1 MDGLLPQGEGEMSH
15 REFCNWSHY
24 LEEDLSVALWV
35 KCRGK
40 WQAGIKCSRADWPLS
55 TLKAKPTHDKKKYFV
70 IFFPTT
76 RNYSWADS
84 LLVCSITEF
93 PEPTA
98 HKTHS
103 AGLEMVKDLTFARRF
118 NIQKLAVGMLSIC
131 DRLHS
136 EALVETAR
144 NVTVWKE
151 FAAKASLCEDYKD
164 LGRMILKLRSMILD
178 CYINVDWLHDSFDT
192 WVQNCQDVQSAESFE
207 ILKEELVESIMWN
220 EINLLWDAPVQQDM
234 GPEWKTWKQDAMKLF
249 SILNP
254 ISSGGDT
261 EQNCNDNL
269 SPTNLQTSRK
279 RAKLEIRRA
288 DFHTSSTDPKVSQSH
303 QSLAIGIDTGFFDGG
318 DSKEAK
324 RFREESDRWDQM
336 IVEGESKDSIR
347 TKEIKVTPA
356 TKQLDKESRNNRQC
370 IAFVESK
377 GRQCVRWANEGDV
390 YCCVHLAARFV
401 SHMAK
406 SEGLTPVDQPI
417 CGGTT
422 TQGTRCKHRSL
433 VGSAFCKKH
442 RPFNE
447 TKTSICKDLVVF
459 KESESLVQS
468 VAPVSVLA
476 ENSRNLDHCIGSY
489 ANENDPCVESPK
501 RHLLYCEKH
510 LPSWLKRA
518 RNGKSRIISKEVFMD
533 LLKECSSHEE
543 KLHLHQAC
551 ELFYRLFKSVLSLR
565 NPVPKEIQFQ
575 WAISEASRNFKV
587 GEFLMKLVLTEKD
600 RLARFWGFNEN
611 NSETLISSTVVEEE
625 PVIMSIENEKDDER
639 GPDIE
644 EEIKCK
650 ICSEEFIDGKVLGSH
665 FMESHKKEVQWMF
678 RGYVCAICL
687 DSFTNKKILETHVQE
702 RHHVQFVEHCL
713 LFQCIPCSSHFG
725 NLDELWSH
733 VLSSHLSELRL
744 SKVVEKSNQ
753 SAGETSPR
761 KPDIDLPS
769 QAGLRKFVCRF
780 CGLKFDL
787 LPDLGRHHQAAHMGP
802 NPLSSRATKRGIRHY
817 AYKLK
822 SGRLSR
828 PRFKKGIGGATY
840 RIRSRVSS
848 SSIKKRI
855 QVSNA
860 VINGGLKVQS
870 HAAGSTSLGR
880 LVESQCSSVA
890 KMLFSEIQKTKAR
903 PNNHDIFSI
912 AQSTCCKGR
921 LQGLLE
927 DKYGILPERL
937 YLKAAKLCS
946 EHNIQVEWH
955 REGYNCPKG
964 CKTITS
970 SQVSAPLMPPSNDTV
985 CSKDVHSP
993 DSVSDEWE
1001 LDECHYV
1008 LDSQKIRRKLGCR
1021 DISFGKESVPVAFV
1035 VDDNES
1041 IKIPMPWE
1049 SFNYV
1054 TKPLLD
1060 DSLALDT
1067 ESVQLGCCCEEL
1079 TCSPLN
1085 CDHVYL
1091 FDNDYEDAKDIDRQ
1105 PMLGRFPYDEK
1116 GRIILEEGYPV
1127 YECNPMCRCSKSCQN
1142 RVLQNGLRVKL
1153 EIFKTEKK
1161 GWGVRAVDIIPRG
1174 TFVCEFIGEVVNE
1187 QEAKER
1193 HSRYEDG
1200 CSFFYYFNWH
1210 LNDMSRLIE
1219 GQASYVIDATKYGNV
1234 SRFINHSCLPNLVNY
1249 QVLVECMDFQLAHIG
1264 LYANCDI
1271 AAGEELTYDYRYEL
1285 VPGEGQ
1291 PCYCGAASKCRG
1303 RLC

>member
-1 MDGLLPQGEGEMSH
+1 
-15 REFCNWSHY
+15 
-24 LEEDLSVALWV
+24 
-35 KCRGK
+35 
-40 WQAGIKCSRADWPLS
+40 
-55 TLKAKPTHDKKKYFV
+55 
-70 IFFPTT
+70 
-76 RNYSWADS
+76 
-84 LLVCSITEF
+84 
-93 PEPTA
+93 
-98 HKTHS
+98 
-103 AGLEMVKDLTFARRF
+103 
-118 NIQKLAVGMLSIC
+118 
-131 DRLHS
+131 
-136 EALVETAR
+136 
-144 NVTVWKE
+144 
-151 FAAKASLCEDYKD
+151 
-164 LGRMILKLRSMILD
+164 
-178 CYINVDWLHDSFDT
+178 
-192 WVQNCQDVQSAESFE
+192 
-207 ILKEELVESIMWN
+207 MWN

-254 ISSGGDT
+254 ISSDGDT

-288 DFHTSSTDPKVSQSH
+288 DFHTSSTDPKVSQLH
-303 QSLAIGIDTGFFDGG
+303 QPLTVGIDTGFFDGG

-324 RFREESDRWDQM
+324 SFREESDRWDQM
-336 IVEGESKDSIR
+336 IVEGESKDSIQ
-347 TKEIKVTPA
+347 TKEIKVTPV
-356 TKQLDKESRNNRQC
+356 TKQLDKESRNTRQC

-406 SEGLTPVDQPI
+406 SEGMTPVDQPI

-442 RPFNE
+442 RPFDE
-447 TKTSICKDLVVF
+447 TKTSNCKDLVVV
-459 KESESLVQS
+459 KESESLVQL

-476 ENSRNLDHCIGSY
+476 ENSRNPDRCIGSY
-489 ANENDPCVESPK
+489 ANDRNDPCVESPK

-575 WAISEASRNFKV
+575 WAISEAARNFNV
-587 GEFLMKLVLTEKD
+587 GEFLMKLVRTEKD

-611 NSETLISSTVVEEE
+611 SSESLISSSVVEEE
-625 PVIMSIENEKDDER
+625 PVIMSIENEKHDET

-650 ICSEEFIDGKVLGSH
+650 ICLEEFIDGKVLGSH
-665 FMESHKKEVQWMF
+665 FMESHKKEAQWMF

-753 SAGETSPR
+753 SAGETTLR

-769 QAGLRKFVCRF
+769 QPGLRKFVCRF

-802 NPLSSRATKRGIRHY
+802 NLLSSRATKRGIRHY

-828 PRFKKGIGGATY
+828 PRFKKGIGGASY
-840 RIRSRVSS
+840 RIRSRASS

-870 HAAGSTSLGR
+870 HAPCSTSLGM

-903 PNNHDIFSI
+903 PNNHDIFSV

-927 DKYGILPERL
+927 EKYGVLPERL

-964 CKTITS
+964 CNTITS
-970 SQVSAPLMPPSNDTV
+970 SQVSAPLIPPSNDTV
-985 CSKDVHSP
+985 CPKDVHSP

-1021 DISFGKESVPVAFV
+1021 DISFGKESVPVAFI

-1060 DSLALDT
+1060 QSVALDT
-1067 ESVQLGCCCEEL
+1067 EVFLFCKLKTFNNIDLLG
-1079 TCSPLN
+1079 P
-1085 CDHVYL
+1085 
-1091 FDNDYEDAKDIDRQ
+1091 
-1105 PMLGRFPYDEK
+1105 
-1116 GRIILEEGYPV
+1116 IIFGNA
-1127 YECNPMCRCSKSCQN
+1127 ECA
-1142 RVLQNGLRVKL
+1142 
-1153 EIFKTEKK
+1153 
-1161 GWGVRAVDIIPRG
+1161 VRM
-1174 TFVCEFIGEVVNE
+1174 
-1187 QEAKER
+1187 
-1193 HSRYEDG
+1193 
-1200 CSFFYYFNWH
+1200 W
-1210 LNDMSRLIE
+1210 L
-1219 GQASYVIDATKYGNV
+1219 
-1234 SRFINHSCLPNLVNY
+1234 
-1249 QVLVECMDFQLAHIG
+1249 
-1264 LYANCDI
+1264 
-1271 AAGEELTYDYRYEL
+1271 
-1285 VPGEGQ
+1285 
-1291 PCYCGAASKCRG
+1291 
-1303 RLC
+1303 